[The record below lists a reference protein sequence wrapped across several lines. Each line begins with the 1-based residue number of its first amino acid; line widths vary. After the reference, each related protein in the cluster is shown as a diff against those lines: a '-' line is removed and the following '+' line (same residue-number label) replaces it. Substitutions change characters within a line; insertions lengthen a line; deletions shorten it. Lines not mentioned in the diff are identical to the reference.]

1 VSEHLE
7 ELKKRLYKS
16 GESFDARLRRP
27 ELTPQPQKPPSAW
40 QEENKPILIKSKRSG
55 NVWRILGAIF
65 FIAAVGAGAYYYLSY
80 NSISNKRIDISISGP
95 DGAVGGE
102 RVTWEVSIQTIIIN
116 RFRARR

>member
-1 VSEHLE
+1 MSEHLE

-55 NVWRILGAIF
+55 NVWWILGVIF

-80 NSISNKRIDISISGP
+80 NLIYHQPLQSYLALKALIKLELDKK
-95 DGAVGGE
+95 
-102 RVTWEVSIQTIIIN
+102 TTY
-116 RFRARR
+116 FL